1 MSQIQDFTNYIADNT
16 ELEKGTNLF
25 IGIQPDTSNDLV
37 AVYDTGGPTPD
48 TYLPTA
54 TKTFQV
60 LVRAKEY
67 TDCLEVVNEIVSL
80 LHQLRNEE
88 LGDTYFYYAY
98 LMGEPAHIGQDDK
111 ARHEFSMNFLTKTRR

>member
-1 MSQIQDFTNYIADNT
+1 MSQIQDLTSYIADNT
-16 ELEKGTNLF
+16 ELVKGTNLF
-25 IGIQPDTSNDLV
+25 IGIQPDTPNDLV

-48 TYLPTA
+48 YNVPTA

-60 LVRAKEY
+60 LIRTVDY
-67 TDCLEVVNEIVSL
+67 VDCLEIVNELVSL

-88 LGDTYFYYAY
+88 VGDTYFYYSY
-98 LMGEPAHIGQDDK
+98 LQGEPAHIGQDDK